1 MDDSVMK
8 PRKKPTHQ
16 AIHQPRSRPSP
27 SARLF
32 GSQVLCQIQ
41 GTGSVGGLDR
51 AMVISWGFWSGKLT

>member
-1 MDDSVMK
+1 MGYNVMK

-51 AMVISWGFWSGKLT
+51 AMVVSWGFWSGKLT